1 MCQHISS
8 GRCSCQFDIGSV
20 ERNFP
25 GLRQWRSRGSTSQGA
40 ENGGFPHQVTP
51 AFGNLPIRDS
61 TWVHFQGP
69 SVRPCLHTLG
79 PFCDMCLGDW
89 VKTQGK
95 VCRVAQY
102 QFFLI
107 DSISIILF
115 PFLSIPISI
124 SINLKR
130 AYQYQYVIN
139 YWKIPLSISISIS
152 INLLPYQYRYQ
163 YFSTCLKSSYY
174 KSAAAQKV
182 RQRSLEAIAA
192 LDKVYTSFLYPT
204 THLTSTNPYS
214 HPLGWIPCQK
224 SL

>member
-1 MCQHISS
+1 MKP
-8 GRCSCQFDIGSV
+8 FKV
-20 ERNFP
+20 ER
-25 GLRQWRSRGSTSQGA
+25 
-40 ENGGFPHQVTP
+40 TP
-51 AFGNLPIRDS
+51 ESSPDVGRKHNCWCSLIRDLIYKKKIREL
-61 TWVHFQGP
+61 VYN
-69 SVRPCLHTLG
+69 
-79 PFCDMCLGDW
+79 
-89 VKTQGK
+89 
-95 VCRVAQY
+95 RVAQY

-174 KSAAAQKV
+174 KSPAAQIV
-182 RQRSLEAIAA
+182 RQRSGPQSQGQAW
-192 LDKVYTSFLYPT
+192 VSTSPAK
-204 THLTSTNPYS
+204 
-214 HPLGWIPCQK
+214 G
-224 SL
+224 SLFSLSESNKRS

>member
-1 MCQHISS
+1 MLSQAVQAI
-8 GRCSCQFDIGSV
+8 FWWK
-20 ERNFP
+20 ERQ
-25 GLRQWRSRGSTSQGA
+25 LEW
-40 ENGGFPHQVTP
+40 
-51 AFGNLPIRDS
+51 
-61 TWVHFQGP
+61 
-69 SVRPCLHTLG
+69 PCI
-79 PFCDMCLGDW
+79 
-89 VKTQGK
+89 
-95 VCRVAQY
+95 RVAQY

-174 KSAAAQKV
+174 KSPAAQIV
-182 RQRSLEAIAA
+182 RQRSGPQSRGQAGSRLLQQWGCCFLSQTQIEDLE
-192 LDKVYTSFLYPT
+192 L
-204 THLTSTNPYS
+204 
-214 HPLGWIPCQK
+214 
-224 SL
+224 SLKK

>member
-1 MCQHISS
+1 MEWSDMYGMAPCHHWKMQCLFNYSIFHPLNLLQIGMCS
-8 GRCSCQFDIGSV
+8 
-20 ERNFP
+20 
-25 GLRQWRSRGSTSQGA
+25 
-40 ENGGFPHQVTP
+40 
-51 AFGNLPIRDS
+51 
-61 TWVHFQGP
+61 
-69 SVRPCLHTLG
+69 
-79 PFCDMCLGDW
+79 
-89 VKTQGK
+89 
-95 VCRVAQY
+95 RVAQY

-174 KSAAAQKV
+174 KSAAAQIS
-182 RQRSLEAIAA
+182 RQRSLESITS

-204 THLTSTNPYS
+204 TQLTSTNHTCEY
-214 HPLGWIPCQK
+214 LDF
-224 SL
+224 